1 MHTPTVGCFPCL
13 VSLIF
18 LLWRLGVRLIYLPG
32 QLPLPCPF
40 FFPYAFNILSTCD
53 FCLRIYSNRGHLL
66 DLGCVR
72 FCMVRFGVDA

>member
-1 MHTPTVGCFPCL
+1 MFSLPCQPHIPTVEARR
-13 VSLIF
+13 ST
-18 LLWRLGVRLIYLPG
+18 YLFTG
-32 QLPLPCPF
+32 TITSALPI